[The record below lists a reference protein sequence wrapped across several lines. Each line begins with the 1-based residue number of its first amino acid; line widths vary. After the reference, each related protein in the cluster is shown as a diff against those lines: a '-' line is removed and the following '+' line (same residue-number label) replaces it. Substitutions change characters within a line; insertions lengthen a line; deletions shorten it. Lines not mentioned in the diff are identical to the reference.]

1 MKHYLYTTGAVALAL
16 AMSGLPAVA
25 VAEKNGGDDARVQVA
40 IASTSTT
47 TVVSGQKPSI
57 VGGEKEEDN
66 EGSSTEGVESLK
78 HNIEK
83 AFESAKEARH
93 FEREDSAEQEFSAE
107 GLKQSIEKRQHE
119 LEQEVASTTPEEQDI
134 VKNANPVRLA
144 VHSLLASK
152 DLLGGIGQEVS
163 QIAHEMNDSV
173 ATTTDAEIK
182 IQSRGFLSRL
192 FFGGDKQSADAINQ
206 AIARDQQNI
215 QKLTDL
221 LNQANIT
228 AEVKATLETQIT
240 AVKDAQARL
249 QTLAQDEQKLWGLFS
264 WRF

>member
-25 VAEKNGGDDARVQVA
+25 VAEKNDGGDARAQVTT
-40 IASTSTT
+40 ASTSTT
-47 TVVSGQKPSI
+47 TVVSGQRPSI
-57 VGGEKEEDN
+57 VGGSEDD
-66 EGSSTEGVESLK
+66 EGGVESLK
-78 HNIEK
+78 HDVEK
-83 AFESAKEARH
+83 TFESANEVRH

-144 VHSLLASK
+144 VHSLLASR

-173 ATTTDAEIK
+173 ATTTDAEVK

-192 FFGGDKQSADAINQ
+192 FFGGDKQSADAIDQ
-206 AIARDQQNI
+206 VIARDQQNI

-221 LNQANIT
+221 LNQANVT
-228 AEVKATLETQIT
+228 AEVKATLEAQVT

-249 QTLAQDEQKLWGLFS
+249 QELAQNEQKLWGLFS